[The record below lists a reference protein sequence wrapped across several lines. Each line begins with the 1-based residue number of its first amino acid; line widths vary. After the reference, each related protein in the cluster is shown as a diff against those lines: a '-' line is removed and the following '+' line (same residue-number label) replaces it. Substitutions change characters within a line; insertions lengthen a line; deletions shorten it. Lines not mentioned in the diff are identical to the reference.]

1 MNRAGFGGALRD
13 GGPPTLAGLFDPA
26 EITFLDAGDEVVP
39 LGGVR
44 RTVFASSPMVTPSSL
59 ISTAGHA
66 PQTPQFSTTFQLA
79 VRFYERQGRYRT
91 YDREAIDVLRFINRA
106 KALGFSLEEVREIL
120 MVRRSGTAPCAR
132 VTKMIGRHLA
142 AVDQRIAELSVL
154 RRQLRRLRLSPAREQ
169 HPRAICPI
177 IESDR

>member
-79 VRFYERQGRYRT
+79 VRFYERQGLVASERLANGYRT

-120 MVRRSGTAPCAR
+120 MVRRSGTAPCAI
-132 VTKMIGRHLA
+132 M
-142 AVDQRIAELSVL
+142 